1 MFALMA
7 ETVPEYCHMASP
19 IYDEACCLVG
29 ALSEQEKVQCRQK
42 IVAALAGQQAA
53 YTACVINAYAG

>member
-1 MFALMA
+1 
-7 ETVPEYCHMASP
+7 MASP